1 MSYDDFLCQ
10 FTKLEMCMMTPV
22 CESMRKDDA
31 WLSRRQWK
39 VTGHQG
45 AWQRQ
50 VNAGGCRNYLGET
63 RLIDG
68 QFTQDDSPG
77 AAPRRQWKVTG
88 TREPGSDRSTC
99 NSTATALS
107 DSAPGAAGVAPWWA
121 SLSMPRHP
129 IRAAPVE
136 SLRAFA

>member
-1 MSYDDFLCQ
+1 MLYDDFLCQ

-88 TREPGSDRSTC
+88 HQ
-99 NSTATALS
+99 
-107 DSAPGAAGVAPWWA
+107 GAWQRQVNVQQHGNGTVRLRPRCGRCCPLVGESEYAAA
-121 SLSMPRHP
+121 SYPCCPCR
-129 IRAAPVE
+129 VT
-136 SLRAFA
+136 